1 MLGRGD
7 SQKFWALRHV
17 DLHVQRGE
25 SLAVI
30 GPNGAGKSTLLQ
42 VLAGIIKP
50 SEGVVDV
57 IGHVSGLL
65 TLGAGFD
72 KELTGRDNILLG
84 GAFLGLDD
92 AVTRQLL
99 PSIIEYAELG
109 DFIDAPLKT
118 YSSGMRAR
126 LGFAIATSVDP
137 DILLLD
143 EVLATGDA
151 NFRAKSK
158 ARVIEIVS
166 AAKAVVL
173 VTHDMN
179 WVTEYCNR
187 AILIER
193 GELVMEGE
201 PAAVVELHQVHTE
214 EARARTGGRGRGG
227 RRRPEDR
234 PRPLA
239 VQRRRTTAITALT
252 APRTPATARAPFQS
266 SSVRTLPSTLRA
278 ITTPAK
284 LCRSNVTW
292 LATTF
297 ATAVCSMCT
306 SRASMSRTYDWRT
319 CASPARESA
328 TTTHRRGHPVGACD
342 RDAAHGDRDLL
353 GLDPADPALVDVDTL
368 GAHDVGAAVLDG
380 EDVDIDVGRV

>member
-1 MLGRGD
+1 MPSFLRRPPRLELDAQVGQAIKASDLGVRYDLRFTKKTTIRSSIGQLVGRGHA
-7 SQKFWALRHV
+7 SHFWALRHL
-17 DLHVQRGE
+17 DLRVQRGE

-42 VLAGIIKP
+42 VLAGIIRP
-50 SEGVVDV
+50 SEGAVDV
-57 IGHVSGLL
+57 FGHVSGLL

-92 AVTRQLL
+92 AVTRELL
-99 PSIIEYAELG
+99 PSIIAYAELG
-109 DFIDAPLKT
+109 DFIDAPLRT

-126 LGFAIATSVDP
+126 LGFSIATSVDP

-158 ARVIEIVS
+158 TRVLEIVA

-187 AILIER
+187 AVLIEH

-201 PAAVVELHQVHTE
+201 PAEVVELHRIHTE
-214 EARARTGGRGRGG
+214 EARVR
-227 RRRPEDR
+227 
-234 PRPLA
+234 
-239 VQRRRTTAITALT
+239 
-252 APRTPATARAPFQS
+252 
-266 SSVRTLPSTLRA
+266 SVEA
-278 ITTPAK
+278 AK
-284 LCRSNVTW
+284 
-292 LATTF
+292 
-297 ATAVCSMCT
+297 
-306 SRASMSRTYDWRT
+306 
-319 CASPARESA
+319 
-328 TTTHRRGHPVGACD
+328 
-342 RDAAHGDRDLL
+342 AA
-353 GLDPADPALVDVDTL
+353 GLDPL
-368 GAHDVGAAVLDG
+368 
-380 EDVDIDVGRV
+380 IGRR

>member
-1 MLGRGD
+1 MATHVSPLPIDAAADYAINATDLGVLYDLRFTKKTTVRGSIGQMIGRGT
-7 SQKFWALRHV
+7 SEKFWALRHV

-42 VLAGIIKP
+42 VLAGIIHP
-50 SEGVVDV
+50 SQGAVDV
-57 IGHVSGLL
+57 NGHVSGLL
-65 TLGAGFD
+65 SLGAGFD
-72 KELTGRDNILLG
+72 KELTGSDNILLG

-92 AVTRQLL
+92 AVTRTLL

-109 DFIDAPLKT
+109 AFIDAPIKT

-158 ARVIEIVS
+158 ARVIDIVS

-187 AILIER
+187 AILLER
-193 GELVMEGE
+193 GELIMEGE
-201 PAAVVELHQVHTE
+201 PAAVVELHQQHQE
-214 EARARTGGRGRGG
+214 EARARTIA
-227 RRRPEDR
+227 E
-234 PRPLA
+234 A
-239 VQRRRTTAITALT
+239 
-252 APRTPATARAPFQS
+252 
-266 SSVRTLPSTLRA
+266 
-278 ITTPAK
+278 
-284 LCRSNVTW
+284 
-292 LATTF
+292 
-297 ATAVCSMCT
+297 
-306 SRASMSRTYDWRT
+306 
-319 CASPARESA
+319 E
-328 TTTHRRGHPVGACD
+328 
-342 RDAAHGDRDLL
+342 AA
-353 GLDPADPALVDVDTL
+353 GLDPRIVRA
-368 GAHDVGAAVLDG
+368 
-380 EDVDIDVGRV
+380 R

>member
-1 MLGRGD
+1 MAVQERPARMDRGADYAITASDLGVQYDLRFTKKTTVRGSIGQMLGRGQVD
-7 SQKFWALRHV
+7 RFWALRHV
-17 DLHVQRGE
+17 DLHVRRGE

-42 VLAGIIKP
+42 VLAGIIHP
-50 SEGVVDV
+50 SEGAVDV
-57 IGHVSGLL
+57 FGHVSGLL

-72 KELTGRDNILLG
+72 KDLTGRDNILLG

-92 AVTRQLL
+92 HVTRELL
-99 PSIIEYAELG
+99 PSIIQYAELG

-158 ARVIEIVS
+158 ARVIQIVD

-173 VTHDMN
+173 VTHDMG

-193 GELVMEGE
+193 GLVVMEGE
-201 PAAVVELHQVHTE
+201 PADVVALHEAHQA
-214 EARARTGGRGRGG
+214 EARARTAEAAIAAGI
-227 RRRPEDR
+227 D
-234 PRPLA
+234 PRI
-239 VQRRRTTAITALT
+239 VK
-252 APRTPATARAPFQS
+252 
-266 SSVRTLPSTLRA
+266 VR
-278 ITTPAK
+278 
-284 LCRSNVTW
+284 
-292 LATTF
+292 
-297 ATAVCSMCT
+297 
-306 SRASMSRTYDWRT
+306 
-319 CASPARESA
+319 
-328 TTTHRRGHPVGACD
+328 
-342 RDAAHGDRDLL
+342 
-353 GLDPADPALVDVDTL
+353 
-368 GAHDVGAAVLDG
+368 
-380 EDVDIDVGRV
+380 